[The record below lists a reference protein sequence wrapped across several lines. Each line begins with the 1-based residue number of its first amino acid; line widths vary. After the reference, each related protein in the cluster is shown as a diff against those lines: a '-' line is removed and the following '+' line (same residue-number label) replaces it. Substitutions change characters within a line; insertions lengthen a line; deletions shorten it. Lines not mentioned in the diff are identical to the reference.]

1 MLAVNKPGKVLNG
14 SKSMYPKSKNI
25 FAISMMLLI
34 ISVLISAYT
43 NKYTEYTIP
52 TISFDKDTLNRLF
65 IASFPLAKLS
75 ISTDFKLSSSIQYVP
90 KDRSKD
96 RIYRKYIKNLANYS
110 KTGEDNYF
118 KGATRFAVFDG
129 VGGYIHQGYDC
140 SIISS
145 KFAKYVGEYN
155 DGKHSNLLD
164 VMKSAYKKVQEDPEI
179 EAGATTATICQIDT
193 ATGILETLNLGDSWL
208 GVLRGD
214 KIVFETV
221 KQEYF
226 FNAPYQLA
234 KIPNNENKKK
244 SISNSPEDAVA
255 ADFDLRK
262 GDLVILS
269 TDGMVDNWENKKIE
283 EWWSK
288 KLATNEDLDVLN
300 KQFVQEVTKCSK
312 DPNFMSS
319 FVKEYNHLNNSSY
332 IGGKED
338 DITVLVVKVE

>member
-1 MLAVNKPGKVLNG
+1 MLAVNKPGKVLSS
-14 SKSMYPKSKNI
+14 SKSMYRQSKRI
-25 FAISMMLLI
+25 FAISIMLLI

-43 NKYTEYTIP
+43 NKYTDYTIP

-75 ISTDFKLSSSIQYVP
+75 LSTDFKLTSSIQYIP
-90 KDRSKD
+90 KDRSRD
-96 RIYRKYIKNLANYS
+96 RIYKKYIKDLANYS

-118 KGATRFAVFDG
+118 KGTTRFAVFDG

-164 VMKSAYKKVQEDPEI
+164 VLKSAYEKVQQDPEI

-193 ATGILETLNLGDSWL
+193 ETGLLETLNLGDSWL

-234 KIPNNENKKK
+234 KIPNNDNKKK
-244 SISNSPEDAVA
+244 SISNSPEDSAA
-255 ADFDLRK
+255 ADFDLKK

-300 KQFVQEVTKCSK
+300 KEFVQEVNKCSRNP
-312 DPNFMSS
+312 DFMSS
-319 FVKEYNHLNNSSY
+319 FVREYNKLSNTTY